1 MTSTYPVRY
10 SVEHP
15 PHFSRIGLLVRAVA
29 FLALGMLGLSFGA
42 VFFFSYLILPVV
54 AASRLSGGRDPQA
67 YLREDGPRVMG
78 ALRWLAALSAWAGLS
93 AERLPGRSPDE
104 TVTIELEEAPHRA
117 ATPGSAIWR
126 VITGIPSALVLA
138 VLCWVGVFVWLWAAL
153 SILISERVGSGAF
166 QYLVGLQ
173 RWSLRLLAYQASLVD
188 EYPPF
193 SFADPAPSLPA
204 ARVMS

>member
-42 VFFFSYLILPVV
+42 VFFFAYLILPVA

-78 ALRWLAALSAWAGLS
+78 ALRWLAAHSAWAGLS

-117 ATPGSAIWR
+117 ATSGSAIWR

-138 VLCWVGVFVWLWAAL
+138 VLCWFGVFVWLWAAL

-193 SFADPAPSLPA
+193 SFSDPAPSLPA
-204 ARVMS
+204 ARVMG